1 MLQTLVSHLAS
12 ADWPA
17 NTEKQRARNA
27 TVATDLLHL
36 LEMGQGPAPQ
46 ILEAAL
52 PKIAAAKCLLA
63 GQVRAL
69 RRRIPAKPSGDAHGQ
84 APEVI
89 AALAGAARTAAKQ
102 HPLFS
107 GPAEGADATVKGG
120 MLNFGISGGCQVGT
134 AVLSAKAWMNA
145 AAVMQ
150 DVGARWFFGVACR
163 RPPGADIAKALPS
176 FPFLV
181 EGHASTQF
189 DAVVLMK
196 EPACEEVVSW
206 IPSAS
211 KTTRTLWVDVGGAEI
226 WVAMYMPP
234 LGSASE
240 EERWQIARTMWE
252 EFDAQK
258 AIARRRATA
267 GTLLPR
273 FRGCGDLN
281 ITSSLRRRFEEAKRA
296 RSLWWAAGT
305 GCV

>member
-1 MLQTLVSHLAS
+1 MSALELGARAAEVEPHSRIFGSEWEEAGRAEEAALADNMLQTLVSHLAS

-120 MLNFGISGGCQVGT
+120 MHQLWDQWRLPGRHSCVVGKS
-134 AVLSAKAWMNA
+134 V
-145 AAVMQ
+145 
-150 DVGARWFFGVACR
+150 DECR
-163 RPPGADIAKALPS
+163 RC
-176 FPFLV
+176 
-181 EGHASTQF
+181 
-189 DAVVLMK
+189 DAGRGGTVVLRRG
-196 EPACEEVVSW
+196 VSA
-206 IPSAS
+206 PSW
-211 KTTRTLWVDVGGAEI
+211 R
-226 WVAMYMPP
+226 
-234 LGSASE
+234 
-240 EERWQIARTMWE
+240 
-252 EFDAQK
+252 
-258 AIARRRATA
+258 
-267 GTLLPR
+267 
-273 FRGCGDLN
+273 
-281 ITSSLRRRFEEAKRA
+281 
-296 RSLWWAAGT
+296 
-305 GCV
+305 